1 MKEEYRGMRMNL
13 KQANKISKRLSS
25 QYGIINP
32 PVVQSLP
39 YSRMGKKAILG
50 CYDNH
55 ANLIKINKYVLEMWN
70 TQQIT
75 DTIKH
80 ELMHA
85 RCYQDFGHGGHG
97 KQFGLLCD
105 LCELTNDI
113 KRAIKR
119 PHVYHINKKALLEM
133 RRVI

>member
-1 MKEEYRGMRMNL
+1 MRMNL

-32 PVVQSLP
+32 PVVQPLP
-39 YSRMGKKAILG
+39 YSRMGKKVILG
-50 CYDNH
+50 YYDNV
-55 ANLIKINKYVLEMWN
+55 ANQIEINKYALELWN

-80 ELMHA
+80 ELMHT

-97 KQFGLLCD
+97 KRFRILCD
-105 LCELTNDI
+105 LFGIGDAV
-113 KRAIKR
+113 KRAVK
-119 PHVYHINKKALLEM
+119 VGE
-133 RRVI
+133 